1 MTSIDG
7 CRPLRD
13 AHQWLGERCIT
24 LFPCLSDPVRRSS
37 LGLMVALLSLHV
49 ITVGFLFAFDRDL
62 IRSIGR
68 MTWYSV
74 LYLVLFVVVLIQYFF
89 TSGSSPGYVIDEM
102 NAGNEPHATFSTS
115 RTSMQSAARRND
127 SPISPLESYHLRK
140 NITRMNSAAWTKL
153 VTELYPSWLTSR
165 NWTCAH
171 CNIVQPPRSKHCH
184 DCNKCVL
191 QFDHHCLWLGTCVG
205 LRNHCRFWWY
215 LFEETLLCMW
225 TIILYYFFL
234 RSKFDKAWWKE
245 GFAIIFLAV
254 LIICLIFLL
263 LLLVFHSYLVM
274 TNQTTYELVRR
285 RRIPYLERVPE
296 SVHPFSKGLWGNLV
310 SFCFPCD
317 RTGPLERV
325 PTEEELQAKARPY
338 ACVDFLHGRCCC

>member
-1 MTSIDG
+1 MTSLDG

-115 RTSMQSAARRND
+115 RTSIRND

-191 QFDHHCLWLGTCVG
+191 QFDHHCLWLEPA
-205 LRNHCRFWWY
+205 WY

-296 SVHPFSKGLWGNLV
+296 SVHPFSKGLWGIW
-310 SFCFPCD
+310 FPSASPV
-317 RTGPLERV
+317 TGRAPWNGSPQRRAASEG
-325 PTEEELQAKARPY
+325 EPY